1 MNIMEQRLC
10 DIGERGLLRG
20 LVKAHC
26 GAAGDDCAIVGI
38 DGDCV
43 VITTDPVPRP
53 AASVIAGD
61 DDWYWRGWL
70 LVTINAS
77 DLAASGAEPVA
88 FVAAVDAER
97 EMQVSSLERFLL
109 GVEEGCAA
117 AGLQYA
123 GGNLREAAGFS
134 ATGTAIG
141 KGRASSMLTR
151 RGASED
157 DLLVSVGRAGA
168 FWRDALA
175 VRNGGAVARDSSPVF
190 RPRSQIHVMRELA
203 ARGLVGAAMDNSDG
217 LLPTVE
223 ELSRQNEL
231 EIEVDLELLRRCESG
246 ASESVDP
253 ARLCLG
259 WGDWNVVCSVAAR
272 KFEEVRLVAEG
283 VGGEVYQLGRFGA
296 AGEAVVIRGARSVC
310 RAPRLESERF
320 AQDSWFFEGVD
331 GYIKRL
337 LTVELPE

>member
-1 MNIMEQRLC
+1 MGQRLC

-20 LVKAHC
+20 LVKARC
-26 GAAGDDCAIVGI
+26 GAAGDDCARVGI
-38 DGDCV
+38 AGDCVV

-77 DLAASGAEPVA
+77 DLAASGAEPLA

-97 EMQVSSLERFLL
+97 EMQVLSLDRFLL
-109 GVEEGCAA
+109 GVEESCAA
-117 AGLQYA
+117 AGLLYA
-123 GGNLREAAGFS
+123 GGNLREASEFG

-141 KGRASSMLTR
+141 KGRAGAMLTR
-151 RGASED
+151 RGASKE
-157 DLLVSVGRAGA
+157 DLLVSVGRAGT

-175 VRNGGAVARDSSPVF
+175 VKNGGVVARDSSPVF
-190 RPRSQIHVMRELA
+190 KPRSQIHVMRELA

-231 EIEVDLELLRRCESG
+231 EIEVDLELLRNCESG
-246 ASESVDP
+246 ESGESESVDP

-272 KFEEVRLVAEG
+272 EFEEVRLVAES
-283 VGGEVYQLGRFGA
+283 VGGQVYQLGRFGA
-296 AGEAVVIRGARSVC
+296 VGEGVVIRGARSV
-310 RAPRLESERF
+310 
-320 AQDSWFFEGVD
+320 
-331 GYIKRL
+331 
-337 LTVELPE
+337 